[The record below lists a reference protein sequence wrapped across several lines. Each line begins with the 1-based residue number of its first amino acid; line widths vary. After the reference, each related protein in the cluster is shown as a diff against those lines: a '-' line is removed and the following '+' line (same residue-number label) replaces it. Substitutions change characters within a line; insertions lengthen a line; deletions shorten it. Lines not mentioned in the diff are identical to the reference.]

1 MFSPV
6 DFTYH
11 ARKGIRTKL
20 PLSKPWPPVEMTA
33 PKVGIPTKE
42 LRSSALKACEKI
54 SALEVALFH
63 VEDMKEEM
71 NKIKVMQATK
81 IDLAGY
87 VMEWRNSISL
97 IESLIKEAR

>member
-1 MFSPV
+1 MIV
-6 DFTYH
+6 D
-11 ARKGIRTKL
+11 
-20 PLSKPWPPVEMTA
+20 
-33 PKVGIPTKE
+33 
-42 LRSSALKACEKI
+42 EKI

-81 IDLAGY
+81 IDLQGY
-87 VMEWRNSISL
+87 LMEWRNSISL